1 MRWPEANGPAPLGGV
16 RVLDLTRVVSGPFCT
31 MLLGDLGADVV
42 KVEEPGNG
50 DESRRYGPPF
60 QGGES
65 SYFLS
70 VNRNK
75 RSIALD
81 LKSKEGRETALSLAG
96 QADVVVENFRPGA
109 LDRLG
114 LGWDVLSAAN
124 PRLVLCSITGFGG
137 EGPDAQRPGY
147 DLIIQGE
154 SGLMGITGLPDGP
167 PTKVGTSVADLVT
180 GLYASQAVLA
190 ALRRRDAA
198 GRGGRVE
205 VSMLDAL
212 ASLLTFN
219 AGIYFTTGRS
229 PARRGNAHA
238 TIAPYETFEASDG
251 WINIAVANDKF
262 WRLFCAAAEC
272 QSLEADPRF
281 ATAPDRVTNRDA
293 LISALAPVIGV
304 RTGQEWLSLLSKAGV
319 PCGLIRSVG
328 EVCEAPQLLERG
340 MISTVEHPAAGP
352 VRYIASPARFDGQPL
367 PPAAPPP
374 LLGQH
379 AADIMADW
387 LGRTDREAAE

>member
-16 RVLDLTRVVSGPFCT
+16 RVLDFTRVVSGPFCT
-31 MLLGDLGADVV
+31 VLLGDLGADVV
-42 KVEEPGNG
+42 KIEEPGSG

-81 LKSKEGRETALSLAG
+81 LKSEEGRGTALALVA
-96 QADVVVENFRPGA
+96 QANVVVENFRPGA

-114 LGWDVLSAAN
+114 LGWDVLSATN

-137 EGPDAQRPGY
+137 EGRDAQRPGY

-154 SGLMGITGLPDGP
+154 SGLMSITGLPNGP

-190 ALRRRDAA
+190 AQRRRDAA
-198 GRGGRVE
+198 GKGGRVE

-219 AGIYFTTGRS
+219 AGI
-229 PARRGNAHA
+229 
-238 TIAPYETFEASDG
+238 
-251 WINIAVANDKF
+251 
-262 WRLFCAAAEC
+262 CAATWH
-272 QSLEADPRF
+272 SPS
-281 ATAPDRVTNRDA
+281 T
-293 LISALAPVIGV
+293 SW
-304 RTGQEWLSLLSKAGV
+304 RT
-319 PCGLIRSVG
+319 RS
-328 EVCEAPQLLERG
+328 R
-340 MISTVEHPAAGP
+340 
-352 VRYIASPARFDGQPL
+352 
-367 PPAAPPP
+367 
-374 LLGQH
+374 
-379 AADIMADW
+379 
-387 LGRTDREAAE
+387 